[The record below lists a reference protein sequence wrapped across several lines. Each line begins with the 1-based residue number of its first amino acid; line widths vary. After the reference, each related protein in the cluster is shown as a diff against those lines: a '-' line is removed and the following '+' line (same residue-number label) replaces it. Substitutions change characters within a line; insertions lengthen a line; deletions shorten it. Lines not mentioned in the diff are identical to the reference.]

1 LFGDGSKANPIK
13 TVKEES
19 KEEDDPAAKEAYAR
33 HLKELIR
40 EFDR

>member
-1 LFGDGSKANPIK
+1 LFGDGLKPNPVK